1 MTRQFI
7 PTTIVLALLAATVLT
22 GCARAAR
29 DTTDFAMTDSAT
41 VDAEFMETWEAMRT
55 ELRQMGF
62 DLYTR
67 DKRGLFVAYTDERRD
82 FFVIPRR
89 TQHTFVLEEEPAG
102 TRVTAETIEQVYG
115 VTLLTYPGWHDR
127 PATDNEAALE
137 AMERVRARLGG
148 EPIDAPETED
158 PPPSV
163 FETPTDP
170 PDEVEAEPFEGPGL
184 E

>member
-1 MTRQFI
+1 MTRHSI
-7 PTTIVLALLAATVLT
+7 LTTILLALLAAGILT

-29 DTTDFAMTDSAT
+29 ETAGFAITDSTT
-41 VDAEFMETWEAMRT
+41 VDAEFMETWEATRT
-55 ELRQMGF
+55 ELREMGF

-82 FFVIPRR
+82 FFVVPRR
-89 TQHTFVLEEEPAG
+89 TQHTFLLEEASAG
-102 TRVTAETIEQVYG
+102 TRLTAETIEQVYG

-127 PATDNEAALE
+127 AATDNEAALE

-148 EPIDAPETED
+148 EPMEPAETEE
-158 PPPSV
+158 PPPSE
-163 FETPTDP
+163 FGTPSDP
-170 PDEVEAEPFEGPGL
+170 PDEVEAEPFDGAGL